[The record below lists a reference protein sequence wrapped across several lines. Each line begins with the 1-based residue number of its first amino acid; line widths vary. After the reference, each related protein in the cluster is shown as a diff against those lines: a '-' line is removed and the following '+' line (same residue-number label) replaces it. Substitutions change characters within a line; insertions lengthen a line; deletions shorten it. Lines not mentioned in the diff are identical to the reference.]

1 MKIQFLC
8 GRGAGSLSDDIEKR
22 IKKRE
27 EIEDWENR
35 KKNAQKEIMDVLVE
49 NKMSFHDAEYIF
61 HEILES
67 IKSIPLN
74 VLADHS
80 YS

>member
-1 MKIQFLC
+1 M
-8 GRGAGSLSDDIEKR
+8 SDDIEKR

>member
-1 MKIQFLC
+1 MEVNNP
-8 GRGAGSLSDDIEKR
+8 LSDGIEEKIEKW
-22 IKKRE
+22 K
-27 EIEDWENR
+27 EIEDWEIR
-35 KKNAQKEIMDVLVE
+35 KKDAQKEIMDVLAE

-80 YS
+80 Y